1 MIQDY
6 PKIIFWGTQLE
17 WCHHLQLS
25 FFDAFW
31 LYKPQYYYVLQLQI
45 QNVVVFITY
54 ITAFRN
60 TV

>member
-6 PKIIFWGTQLE
+6 PKIIFWGYTAGMM
-17 WCHHLQLS
+17 HHLQLS

-31 LYKPQYYYVLQLQI
+31 LYKPQYFYVLQLQI

-54 ITAFRN
+54 MTAFRN